1 MFVILTLNSF
11 SQHDSEYYYQNAV
24 FKENIKSVQLFKD
37 GFELSHPIIKI
48 DSEECLL
55 FRFDD
60 LSSDI
65 KDYSYTIIHCDSKW
79 EESFLT
85 QDDYLDGFY
94 DNPLDDYALSYNTT
108 MQYVNYQLKIPN
120 ERVQLKYSGN
130 YALIVFENQDKEN
143 IVLTRRFQVL
153 NQKIDISGL
162 VKRATFDPFKGDNQE
177 IDFTIY
183 HDQINIAN
191 PREEV
196 KVVVMKNR
204 RWDNAITDLKPLFI
218 RDNELDYD
226 YSEENVFS
234 GGNEYRYFDVRSY
247 RYNGENVLS
256 SDFFRP
262 YYHITLITD
271 EIRVTKK
278 YFSYEEMNGQYVIE
292 GQDRSVDQ
300 PDTECDYV
308 FVHFTLDMESQLLG
322 GTVNVFGALTDWN
335 ANQSNEMT
343 WNYETSAY
351 ELTMLLKQGY
361 YNYQYV
367 YVPEASLTADET
379 VLEGSHFETGNE
391 YEILV
396 YYKKS
401 SGRYD
406 ELIGY
411 QVLSS
416 GN

>member
-11 SQHDSEYYYQNAV
+11 SQDDSEYYYQNAV

-37 GFELSHPIIKI
+37 GFELSHPVINI

-85 QDDYLDGFY
+85 QDDYLEGFY

-130 YALIVFENQDKEN
+130 YALIVFENQDKGN

-153 NQKIDISGL
+153 NQKVDVSGF

-177 IDFTIY
+177 VDFTIY
-183 HDQINIAN
+183 HDQMNIAN

-196 KVVVMKNR
+196 KVVIMKNR

-218 RDNELDYD
+218 RGNELDYD
-226 YSEENVFS
+226 YNEENVFS
-234 GGNEYRYFDVRSY
+234 GGNEYRYFDARSY

-262 YYHITLITD
+262 YYHTTLTTD

-278 YFSYEEMNGQYVIE
+278 YFSYDEMNGQYVIE
-292 GQDRSVDQ
+292 GQDRSVDD

-351 ELTMLLKQGY
+351 ELTLLLKQGY

-367 YVPEASLTADET
+367 YVPEASLSADET
-379 VLEGSHFETGNE
+379 VLEGSHYETGNE

-396 YYKKS
+396 YYKKN
-401 SGRYD
+401 SGRYE

-411 QVLSS
+411 HVLNSR
-416 GN
+416 N

>member
-1 MFVILTLNSF
+1 MEMKSFFKIYPTFLFVILTLNSF
-11 SQHDSEYYYQNAV
+11 SQINSEYYYQNAV

-37 GFELSHPIIKI
+37 GFELSHPIINI
-48 DSEECLL
+48 DSDESLL

-85 QDDYLDGFY
+85 QDDYLVGFY

-130 YALIVFENQDKEN
+130 YVLVVFENQDKEN

-153 NQKIDISGL
+153 NQKVDVSGL

-177 IDFTIY
+177 VDFTIY
-183 HDQINIAN
+183 HDKMSIAN

-196 KVVVMKNR
+196 KVVIMKNR

-218 RDNELDYD
+218 RGNELEYD
-226 YSEENVFS
+226 YNEENVFS
-234 GGNEYRYFDVRSY
+234 GGNEYRYFDARSY

-262 YYHITLITD
+262 YYHTTLTTD

-278 YFSYEEMNGQYVIE
+278 FFSYDEMNGTICY
-292 GQDRSVDQ
+292 
-300 PDTECDYV
+300 
-308 FVHFTLDMESQLLG
+308 
-322 GTVNVFGALTDWN
+322 
-335 ANQSNEMT
+335 
-343 WNYETSAY
+343 
-351 ELTMLLKQGY
+351 
-361 YNYQYV
+361 
-367 YVPEASLTADET
+367 
-379 VLEGSHFETGNE
+379 
-391 YEILV
+391 
-396 YYKKS
+396 
-401 SGRYD
+401 
-406 ELIGY
+406 
-411 QVLSS
+411 
-416 GN
+416 